1 MIIWK
6 TDKRANRAINT
17 IVIFHFNNGTELAEM
32 SGYNGEWR
40 EMTRE
45 HLWCTFYV
53 LWGTMRPKAL
63 HHHYAHCRCTHA
75 NTHLHT
81 NTHTHC
87 IYNPHSYTHACMY
100 RHETFG
106 ILIWYEIK
114 LFEQLVE
121 SLLCQALPGATAFC
135 FMINHALTLCV
146 CVSVITELKNS
157 MYREKRLIMMVWRGT
172 PGAGV
177 QSRGGM
183 DRTCGR
189 T

>member
-1 MIIWK
+1 MESGERWHGS
-6 TDKRANRAINT
+6 TFDA
-17 IVIFHFNNGTELAEM
+17 HF
-32 SGYNGEWR
+32 
-40 EMTRE
+40 
-45 HLWCTFYV
+45 TFYEAQCGQKHFIIIMHIV
-53 LWGTMRPKAL
+53 G
-63 HHHYAHCRCTHA
+63 AHMPTLICTQ
-75 NTHLHT
+75 
-81 NTHTHC
+81 THTHC

-183 DRTCGR
+183 DRTCGW